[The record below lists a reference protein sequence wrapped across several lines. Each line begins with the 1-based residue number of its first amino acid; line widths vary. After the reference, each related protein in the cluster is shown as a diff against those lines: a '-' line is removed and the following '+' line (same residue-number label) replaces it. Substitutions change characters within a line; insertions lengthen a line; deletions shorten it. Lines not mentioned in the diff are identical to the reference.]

1 MLFYGRKIMRKVSLG
16 APGAPA
22 DHTGLPF
29 TYLHLLVNTFSLIK
43 DLWIWPLSSLG
54 SELTVDP
61 FSLLIFLGVTVNFL
75 PGGYLRLHHF
85 PATHEKE
92 TQDA

>member
-1 MLFYGRKIMRKVSLG
+1 M
-16 APGAPA
+16 
-22 DHTGLPF
+22 GLPLTTQDPPF

-54 SELTVDP
+54 SELAVDP